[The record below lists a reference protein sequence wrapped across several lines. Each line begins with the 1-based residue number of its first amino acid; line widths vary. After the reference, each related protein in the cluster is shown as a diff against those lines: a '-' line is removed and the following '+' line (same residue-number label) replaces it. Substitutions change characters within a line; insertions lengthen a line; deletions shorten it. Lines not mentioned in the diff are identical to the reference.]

1 MPKFGFHQ
9 SSDANFSLADITYT
23 ERCFCFS
30 ANNTLPSTTRAH
42 IIIIIW
48 WTPERGGLTTFPSR
62 HRLGQ
67 QVGLLIRAW
76 NRYKTMGPLT
86 ICYSSPKHR
95 TASIALCF
103 GCVGMSGS
111 QPEKS
116 INAKRLG
123 TTDISCLPIIAM
135 YLSDKKHECPSCLS
149 VPLNGEK
156 NWWIQFYFCGNDERR
171 MKHSIIWAGNYMLVQ
186 FVPPRC

>member
-1 MPKFGFHQ
+1 MPKFGLHQ
-9 SSDANFSLADITYT
+9 SPDANFSLADITYT

-95 TASIALCF
+95 TASVALVAW
-103 GCVGMSGS
+103 GWVGAGEINKRQTIGHDGHFVFANYCHVPIRQKTWMSELFVRS
-111 QPEKS
+111 VEWWEKLMDS
-116 INAKRLG
+116 VFFLWQWWKKNGTFNNLG
-123 TTDISCLPIIAM
+123 
-135 YLSDKKHECPSCLS
+135 
-149 VPLNGEK
+149 
-156 NWWIQFYFCGNDERR
+156 R
-171 MKHSIIWAGNYMLVQ
+171 
-186 FVPPRC
+186 